1 MTEPPSFEEL
11 LSRVAGLL
19 DRMGIRSALIGG
31 LAVATWGSP
40 RATED
45 IDLLAELAP
54 SAEVE
59 AAAQAEGWRISWRR
73 GGTDD
78 PIPLLLCLEWLKG
91 GPEVEVI
98 CATRAWE
105 RAMVHR
111 AVPVVLP
118 DGLRVSVVAP
128 ADLIILKL
136 LAGGPQDL
144 IDVADLLRRCSPMAG
159 LEELAAERGVLD
171 LLEQVRT
178 TMNTE

>member
-1 MTEPPSFEEL
+1 MTRPSSFEEVLANIVDL
-11 LSRVAGLL
+11 LERI
-19 DRMGIRSALIGG
+19 GIRSALIGG

-59 AAAQAEGWRISWRR
+59 SAAQAEGWRTSWRR
-73 GGTDD
+73 GGAGD
-78 PIPLLLCLEWLKG
+78 PIPLLLRLEWLEG

-105 RAMVHR
+105 RAMLHR

-136 LAGGPQDL
+136 LAGGPQGL

-159 LEELAAERGVLD
+159 LEDLAAGRGDLD
-171 LLEQVRT
+171 LLEQVRK
-178 TMNTE
+178 TMNTV